1 MRNFVSILVLFVVFC
16 LYSCKENSKILTED
30 ARKTNL
36 KVIKDVSEEQRKN
49 DDLQGKLK
57 FWYKQLKDPRFAKDS
72 VLESKIHYLIAGVFY
87 NLNEIDSIKTHMH
100 TAWELME
107 KQPGFDEEKILLYSG
122 LGNIASLEQKIHQ
135 ENYYF
140 NRAAQMLSADSTLD
154 ILPKSKTTI
163 FFAAAQT
170 SAKLMQFQAAFKYNR
185 SAMALFPQLKEDD
198 VDVKFRGYSQMAVC
212 FFSSKGNLDSLHSY
226 IDKMEAMNKLSPSI
240 NKTRFI
246 ADRKAVYFERRD
258 QLDSTLHYNKIRVA
272 MDLAD
277 IKENGDFANSIH
289 TGNMFLS
296 FSDLAAFYI
305 NTKNL
310 DSGLYYLNQCEDFAK
325 KYPNKID
332 DEGVMRYRQN
342 TVDYLFASKQY
353 EKAEKQQEILQ
364 ADFRRFYETENARSI
379 AEMSTL
385 INLQAKD
392 KSINNLNE
400 TVALSQEILRS
411 NRLWLLVSVLGTI
424 LAIVL
429 AVLIYYIQKQRR
441 IQNENEKSQLAQR
454 LLRTQMEPHFIF
466 NTLSA
471 LQSFVRFDEKEKTL
485 KYLNQFGR
493 LLRSSLVLS
502 RESLVPLNEEVEA
515 LENYLSLQQMR
526 FDNAFDYEINLH
538 DEQDLETIYI
548 PPMLIQPFVENAL
561 LHGINPNGK
570 NGYIYIDFNFND
582 NVLIVS
588 VTDNGKGISIGKDAS
603 KHKSLSTT
611 ISKER
616 LAIMAKE
623 TGLPAGIN
631 IKSEPNKGTEVL
643 LTIPIQYCVNVG
655 KKPNA

>member
-1 MRNFVSILVLFVVFC
+1 MRNFVSILILLVVFC
-16 LYSCKENSKILTED
+16 LCSCKENSKTLTED

-36 KVIKDVSEEQRKN
+36 KILKKISEEQRKN

-72 VLESKIHYLIAGVFY
+72 VLESKIHYNIAGVFY
-87 NLNEIDSIKTHMH
+87 NLNEIDSIKSHMH
-100 TAWELME
+100 IAWELME
-107 KQPGFDEEKILLYSG
+107 KQPAFDEEKILLYSG

-140 NRAAQMLSADSTLD
+140 NRAAQMLLADSSLD

-163 FFAAAQT
+163 FFAAAQS
-170 SAKLMQFQAAFKYNR
+170 SAKLKQFQAAFKYNR
-185 SAMALFPQLKEDD
+185 SAMALFPQLKDD
-198 VDVKFRGYSQMAVC
+198 IDVKFRGYSQMAVC
-212 FFSSKGNLDSLHSY
+212 FFSSKGNLDSLNSY
-226 IDKMEAMNKLSPSI
+226 IQKMESMNKLSPSPY
-240 NKTRFI
+240 KTRFI
-246 ADRKAVYFERRD
+246 ADRKAVYFDRRE

-305 NTKNL
+305 NTKKL
-310 DSGLYYLNQCEDFAK
+310 DSGLYYLSQCEEFAK

-332 DEGVMRYRQN
+332 DEAVMLYRQN
-342 TVDYLFASKQY
+342 TINYLFATKQY
-353 EKAEKQQEILQ
+353 QRAEKQQEILLS
-364 ADFRRFYETENARSI
+364 DFRRFYETENARSI

-392 KSINNLNE
+392 KSINNLNA
-400 TVALSQEILRS
+400 TVALSQEILQS

-429 AVLIYYIQKQRR
+429 AILIYYIQKQRR

-570 NGYIYIDFNFND
+570 NGHIYIDFNFND
-582 NVLIVS
+582 KFLVVS
-588 VTDNGKGISIGKDAS
+588 VNDNGKGISVHQDTA

-631 IKSEPNKGTEVL
+631 IKSQPNKGTEVL

-655 KKPNA
+655 KKANA

>member
-1 MRNFVSILVLFVVFC
+1 MRNIISILALFVVFC
-16 LYSCKENSKILTED
+16 IFSCKENTKKLTED

-36 KVIKDVSEEQRKN
+36 KVLKDVSEEQRKN

-72 VLESKIHYLIAGVFY
+72 VLESKIHYNIAGVFY

-107 KQPGFDEEKILLYSG
+107 NQPGFNEEKILLYSG

-140 NRAAQMLSADSTLD
+140 NRAAQMLLADSTLD
-154 ILPKSKTTI
+154 ILPKSKTSI
-163 FFAAAQT
+163 FFAAAQS
-170 SAKLMQFQAAFKYNR
+170 SAKLKQYQAAFKYNR
-185 SAMALFPQLKEDD
+185 SALDLFPRLGKDD
-198 VDVKFRGYSQMAVC
+198 SDTKFRGYSQMAAC
-212 FFSSKGNLDSLHSY
+212 FSGSGGNLDSLYHY
-226 IDKMEAMNKLSPSI
+226 IKMMEALYKVAPSI
-240 NKTRFI
+240 NKARFV
-246 ADRKAVYFERRD
+246 ADRKAVYFSRVD
-258 QLDSTLHYNKIRVA
+258 KADSTLHYNRIRVA

-277 IKENGDFANSIH
+277 VEENGDDATSIR

-296 FSDLAAFYI
+296 FSDMVSNFINEKQLDSALSYI
-305 NTKNL
+305 NK
-310 DSGLYYLNQCEDFAK
+310 CEDFAK
-325 KYPNKID
+325 KHPNKID

-342 TVDYLFASKQY
+342 TVDYLFATKQY
-353 EKAEKQQEILQ
+353 EKAEKQQEILLS
-364 ADFRRFYETENARSI
+364 DFRRFYETENARSI

-392 KSINNLNE
+392 KSIDNLNA
-400 TVALSQEILRS
+400 TVALSQEILQS

-441 IQNENEKSQLAQR
+441 ILNENEKSQLAQR

-526 FDNAFDYEINLH
+526 FDNAFGYEINLH

-570 NGYIYIDFNFND
+570 NGHIYIDFNFND
-582 NVLIVS
+582 KFLIVS
-588 VTDNGKGISIGKDAS
+588 VTDNGKGISVHPDTT

>member
-1 MRNFVSILVLFVVFC
+1 MRNFVSILILLVVFC
-16 LYSCKENSKILTED
+16 LYACKENSKTLTED

-36 KVIKDVSEEQRKN
+36 KILKKISEEQRKN

-72 VLESKIHYLIAGVFY
+72 VLESKIHYNIAGVFY
-87 NLNEIDSIKTHMH
+87 NLNEIDSIKSHMH
-100 TAWELME
+100 IAWELME
-107 KQPGFDEEKILLYSG
+107 KQPAFDEEKILLYSG

-140 NRAAQMLSADSTLD
+140 NRAAQMLLADSSLD

-163 FFAAAQT
+163 FFAAAQS
-170 SAKLMQFQAAFKYNR
+170 SAKLKQFQAAFKYNR
-185 SAMALFPQLKEDD
+185 SAMALFPQLKDD
-198 VDVKFRGYSQMAVC
+198 IDVKFRGYSQMAVC
-212 FFSSKGNLDSLHSY
+212 FFSSNGNLDSLNSY
-226 IDKMEAMNKLSPSI
+226 IQKMESMNKLSPSPY
-240 NKTRFI
+240 KTRFI
-246 ADRKAVYFERRD
+246 ADRKAVYFDRRE

-296 FSDLAAFYI
+296 FSDIAAFYI
-305 NTKNL
+305 NTKKL
-310 DSGLYYLNQCEDFAK
+310 DSGLYYLSQCEEFAK

-332 DEGVMRYRQN
+332 DEAVMLYRQN
-342 TVDYLFASKQY
+342 TINYLFATKQY
-353 EKAEKQQEILQ
+353 QRAEKQQEILLS
-364 ADFRRFYETENARSI
+364 DFRRFYETENARSI

-392 KSINNLNE
+392 KSINNLNA
-400 TVALSQEILRS
+400 TVALSQEILQS

-429 AVLIYYIQKQRR
+429 AILIYYIQKQRR

-570 NGYIYIDFNFND
+570 NGHIYIDFNFND
-582 NVLIVS
+582 KFLVVS
-588 VTDNGKGISIGKDAS
+588 VNDNGKGISVHQDTA

-631 IKSEPNKGTEVL
+631 IKSQPNKGTEVL

-655 KKPNA
+655 KKANA

>member
-1 MRNFVSILVLFVVFC
+1 MRNFVSILILLVVFC
-16 LYSCKENSKILTED
+16 LYSCKENSKTLTED

-36 KVIKDVSEEQRKN
+36 KILKKISEEQRKN

-57 FWYKQLKDPRFAKDS
+57 FWYKQLNDPRFAKDS
-72 VLESKIHYLIAGVFY
+72 VLESKIHYNIAGVFY
-87 NLNEIDSIKTHMH
+87 NLNEIDSIKSHMH
-100 TAWELME
+100 IAWELME
-107 KQPGFDEEKILLYSG
+107 KQPAFDEEKILLYSG

-140 NRAAQMLSADSTLD
+140 NRAAQMLLADSSLD

-163 FFAAAQT
+163 FFAAAQS
-170 SAKLMQFQAAFKYNR
+170 SAKLKQFQAAFKYNR
-185 SAMALFPQLKEDD
+185 SAMALFPQLKDD
-198 VDVKFRGYSQMAVC
+198 IDVKFRGYSQMAVC
-212 FFSSKGNLDSLHSY
+212 FFSSKGNLDSLNSY
-226 IDKMEAMNKLSPSI
+226 IQKMESMNKLSPSPY
-240 NKTRFI
+240 KTRFI
-246 ADRKAVYFERRD
+246 ADRKAVYFDRRE

-305 NTKNL
+305 NTKKL
-310 DSGLYYLNQCEDFAK
+310 DSGLYYLSQCEEFAK

-332 DEGVMRYRQN
+332 DEAVMLYRQN
-342 TVDYLFASKQY
+342 TINYLFATKQY
-353 EKAEKQQEILQ
+353 QRAEKQQEILLS
-364 ADFRRFYETENARSI
+364 DFRRFYETENARSI

-392 KSINNLNE
+392 KSINNLNA
-400 TVALSQEILRS
+400 TVALSQEILQS

-429 AVLIYYIQKQRR
+429 AILIYYIQKQRR

-570 NGYIYIDFNFND
+570 NGHIYIDFNFND
-582 NVLIVS
+582 KFLVVS
-588 VTDNGKGISIGKDAS
+588 VNDNGKGISVHQDTA

-631 IKSEPNKGTEVL
+631 IKSQPNKGTEVL

-655 KKPNA
+655 KKANA